1 MGGAGI
7 VAYLFLWALTPQ
19 SVQGQVEGRDGRVPV
34 DPARPEGPQQGVDA
48 AAAGVDG
55 ATDEQTRDA
64 TRVLLVGGLLLLAG
78 LVVVA
83 QNAGF
88 DLRLGFLVPLL
99 VVAVGAVIAWSQ
111 LDEAQ
116 RGQWLGSS
124 SGTRRFSAARLAF
137 GGLLALVG
145 LVVVV
150 TRGRSLTAIW
160 DIVLASAAVLAGVV
174 SSPRPGAAAVGGP
187 APRAGRAARATERA
201 DIAAHLH
208 DSVLQTLAL
217 IQRKADDPAAVSQL
231 ARAQE
236 RELRSW
242 LYAGPADSD
251 ATLASAV
258 AEVAHE
264 VEDLH
269 GTPIE
274 LVSTGDRPIDD
285 GGQALVRAVRESL
298 LNAVRHGS
306 PPVSVYVEIGP
317 SGVEAFVRDHGP
329 GFDLDEVPEDR
340 LGVRQSILGRME
352 RHGGTARVRRLEQ
365 GTEVALTLPPPT
377 ETPSELQPQRRPPM
391 QPREARVDVVLV
403 DDHRMF
409 RSGVRAEIGE
419 AVNIVGEAPTVE
431 AAVQVITETRPAV
444 VLLDVHLPGGNG
456 NGGVDVL
463 HGCRGLE
470 TAAGQPVRFLAL
482 SVSDAAEDVIAV
494 IRAGARGYVTK
505 TINATDLT
513 TAIRRVA
520 DGDAVF
526 TSAGG
531 LRARRLR
538 RRGGRDRRGGRGA
551 RPAQRPRARGD
562 AAHRAGLP
570 VQGSGQGACSSP

>member
-1 MGGAGI
+1 MPTPYERPEVSAALLAAERRAARRTLHRPVEGRIVGGVCSGLAHHLGWNVRLVRVGFVILTLMGGAGI

-124 SGTRRFSAARLAF
+124 AGTRRFSAARLAF

-160 DIVLASAAVLAGVV
+160 DIALASAAVLAGVV
-174 SSPRPGAAAVGGP
+174 LIAAPWGLRLWADLRREQ
-187 APRAGRAARATERA
+187 AELARATERA

-306 PPVSVYVEIGP
+306 PPVAVYVEIGP

-377 ETPSELQPQRRPPM
+377 ETPSEPQPPA
-391 QPREARVDVVLV
+391 EAT
-403 DDHRMF
+403 H
-409 RSGVRAEIGE
+409 
-419 AVNIVGEAPTVE
+419 
-431 AAVQVITETRPAV
+431 
-444 VLLDVHLPGGNG
+444 
-456 NGGVDVL
+456 
-463 HGCRGLE
+463 
-470 TAAGQPVRFLAL
+470 
-482 SVSDAAEDVIAV
+482 
-494 IRAGARGYVTK
+494 
-505 TINATDLT
+505 AT
-513 TAIRRVA
+513 
-520 DGDAVF
+520 
-526 TSAGG
+526 
-531 LRARRLR
+531 
-538 RRGGRDRRGGRGA
+538 
-551 RPAQRPRARGD
+551 P
-562 AAHRAGLP
+562 
-570 VQGSGQGACSSP
+570 